1 MRVCSVPKLCS
12 AICEDALPEP
22 LTGSRDAFTQ
32 SLKVELEPRSSNPDR
47 MPVNTG
53 KSNKTR
59 DPSSQTTLE
68 ICLKPH
74 HVPLLGILLYMFYP
88 RDHLNLSQR
97 YLLHVFRLLI
107 NEMSEVRCVGY
118 LSNNFSVINYDR
130 LRVRDLTSS
139 CSLSSVWG
147 NSLRSTACS

>member
-1 MRVCSVPKLCS
+1 MRVLRLKIMFGNLR
-12 AICEDALPEP
+12 DALPEP
-22 LTGSRDAFTQ
+22 LTGSRDAFTY
-32 SLKVELEPRSSNPDR
+32 SRLNSSHEVATQTR

-74 HVPLLGILLYMFYP
+74 HVPLLGILLYIFYP

-118 LSNNFSVINYDR
+118 LSNNFPIINYDR
-130 LRVRDLTSS
+130 SRVRDLTSS
-139 CSLSSVWG
+139 CSPSSVWG
-147 NSLRSTACS
+147 NNLRSTACS